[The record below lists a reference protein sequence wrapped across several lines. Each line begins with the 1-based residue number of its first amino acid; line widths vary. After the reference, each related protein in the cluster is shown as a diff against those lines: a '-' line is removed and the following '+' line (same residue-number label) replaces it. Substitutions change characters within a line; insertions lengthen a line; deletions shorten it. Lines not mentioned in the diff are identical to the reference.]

1 MGATLALRIDHDG
14 PVPPFDQI
22 KQQLT
27 ELVTGGQLPAG
38 TKLPTVRALALE
50 VGLAPN
56 TVARAYRELE
66 AAGVVQTRGR
76 SGTFAAGTGVDRAAR
91 EAAVAY
97 VAQVRD
103 LGLTDDDALAL
114 VRRALD

>member
-1 MGATLALRIDHDG
+1 MREIRLAVSEG
-14 PVPPFDQI
+14 PVPPYDQI

-27 ELVTGGQLPAG
+27 EMVDTGALPAG
-38 TKLPTVRALALE
+38 TKLPTVRALASELS
-50 VGLAPN
+50 LAPN

-76 SGTFAAGTGVDRAAR
+76 SGTFSAGRGVDRAAR

-97 VAQVRD
+97 VARARD
-103 LGLTDDDALAL
+103 LGLADDELLAL
-114 VRRALD
+114 VRRALA